1 MFYILCYVRNVDKQ
15 AFRSIVVVPSIE
27 YIFDRYAVKGQGH
40 CAAVR
45 FGGSLK
51 NSTMQI
57 LGFEIRY
64 DMGGQV

>member
-1 MFYILCYVRNVDKQ
+1 V
-15 AFRSIVVVPSIE
+15 
-27 YIFDRYAVKGQGH
+27 FDRYAVKGQGH
-40 CAAVR
+40 CAAIR
-45 FGGSLK
+45 FAGSLK